1 MGARGAAF
9 SHAPVHDSQLSGQQA
24 RVVQL
29 LQHMP
34 ACLTQPP
41 PLLSPEQD
49 VILRG
54 GKALPLYTRVVEAGA
69 PHAIVL
75 PAAEDGRLQ
84 VQLRPGDVSWRDC
97 LGAVPPPQ
105 TVQAHV
111 AAADD
116 PAIVLF
122 SSGTTGTLLPQLR
135 RGSPIALV
143 DRAVLRASLGLLSGG
158 CRPFS
163 RRMPQ
168 ASPRPSPGRTP
179 RRCDVRQTPFST
191 RMCGEEM

>member
-1 MGARGAAF
+1 
-9 SHAPVHDSQLSGQQA
+9 
-24 RVVQL
+24 
-29 LQHMP
+29 MP
-34 ACLTQPP
+34 ACLNQPP
-41 PLLSPEQD
+41 PCSLPEQD

-54 GKALPLYTRVVEAGA
+54 GQALPLYTRVVEAGA

-84 VQLRPGDVSWRDC
+84 VQLRPGDVSWREC

-105 TVQAHV
+105 AVQAHV

-122 SSGTTGTLLPQLR
+122 SSGTTGKLLPQLR
-135 RGSPIALV
+135 CGPRLSLLIEKYVLRGS
-143 DRAVLRASLGLLSGG
+143 LGMLSSG
-158 CRPFS
+158 CHPFS

-168 ASPRPSPGRTP
+168 ASPRPSPGRIP
-179 RRCDVRQTPFST
+179 LLCDVPSTPFST
-191 RMCGEEM
+191 RMCGAEM